1 MTEVVPRT
9 RGALTGN
16 SLAAWFGKLLV
27 EDALMTVQP
36 RIENSC
42 FKFMNVVLRPMAWS
56 DNIVAFAKSSRRVAR
71 ILTLIA
77 YQLES
82 MHLHVSDGSLE
93 VVPASTR
100 RLQWPAI
107 RVGPFLFSVADETKL
122 LGYHLACNGDTG
134 RSRATLN
141 GALRGRLACMGKRFS
156 QTSPVM
162 RAKWWQQQFRGYV
175 GYFAAFLGINAIIL
189 RRIGAISNLGARHV
203 CKLHRNFNVHDR
215 LMHIRRSFDID
226 VESFFVQT
234 VVNWLGHCFRH
245 KSQPVSLLLSLPLDG
260 RLSGLRARGS
270 ETPLSNSALASW
282 LALFDVGLD
291 IEFPV
296 SGRPNV
302 RGSSGYAF
310 RWGEGWFGQIR
321 DGGVGWDFER
331 SAESDVAKRV
341 QILLKLFSRSRA
353 PRTLAIEDEPHQ
365 LLQLH
370 D

>member
-1 MTEVVPRT
+1 
-9 RGALTGN
+9 
-16 SLAAWFGKLLV
+16 
-27 EDALMTVQP
+27 
-36 RIENSC
+36 
-42 FKFMNVVLRPMAWS
+42 
-56 DNIVAFAKSSRRVAR
+56 
-71 ILTLIA
+71 
-77 YQLES
+77 
-82 MHLHVSDGSLE
+82 
-93 VVPASTR
+93 
-100 RLQWPAI
+100 
-107 RVGPFLFSVADETKL
+107 
-122 LGYHLACNGDTG
+122 
-134 RSRATLN
+134 
-141 GALRGRLACMGKRFS
+141 
-156 QTSPVM
+156 
-162 RAKWWQQQFRGYV
+162 
-175 GYFAAFLGINAIIL
+175 
-189 RRIGAISNLGARHV
+189 
-203 CKLHRNFNVHDR
+203 
-215 LMHIRRSFDID
+215 MHIRRSFDID